1 MYNKIISCFL
11 MLLIFVLQVG
21 CATFDNIPKEELANY
36 YTDKGRYPSIIIKS
50 LQTSYK
56 IPHDTYY
63 IDSDT
68 IYFDLSVAEILWA
81 EKYTIADKMA
91 VQDIKIVEVAAT
103 NPLLG
108 IYVWIVGG
116 TLLGVAIWSIYGG
129 DDQWPWF

>member
-50 LQTSYK
+50 SQTSYK